1 MIFLANILY
10 ALGYVL
16 SMALSFLIFVVIA
29 RAVISWVSPDPF
41 NPIVRFLVASTDPLI
56 RPIRRYLP
64 VMGGLDLSPLV
75 LLLAIYFLQIAL
87 AQSLMDYALLMKQGH
102 P

>member
-1 MIFLANILY
+1 MILLANILY

-41 NPIVRFLVASTDPLI
+41 NPIVRFLVSCTDPLI
-56 RPIRRYLP
+56 RPIRRYIP
-64 VMGGLDLSPLV
+64 PMGGIDLSPLV
-75 LLLAIYFLQIAL
+75 LILALYFLQMVL
-87 AQSLMDYALLMKQGH
+87 AQSLMDYAIIMKKGI
-102 P
+102 